1 MQIIDRRAE
10 GGIIETSCVGKC
22 SNAVLC
28 TRLGNHDE
36 VMLAFDTS
44 GNLIAEF
51 ASGLT
56 EKGTIE
62 MIALE
67 MAVL

>member
-10 GGIIETSCVGKC
+10 GGNIETSCVGKC

-28 TRLGNHDE
+28 TCLGNHDE
-36 VMLAFDTS
+36 IMLTLDVS
-44 GNLIAEF
+44 GNLVAEF

-56 EKGTIE
+56 EKGTVE

-67 MAVL
+67 IAAL